1 MPRRPPVGMSY
12 DGSTY
17 RTTIGWSLLSSG
29 IVTLLLKVLPFDS
42 LWWGLLL
49 IAGGIAVMVYR

>member
-1 MPRRPPVGMSY
+1 MSY
-12 DGSTY
+12 RNSGT

-29 IVTLLLKVLPFDS
+29 IVTLILKVLPFDS

-49 IAGGIAVMVYR
+49 LIAGIAVMVYR

>member
-1 MPRRPPVGMSY
+1 MSY
-12 DGSTY
+12 NDSGY

-29 IVTLLLKVLPFDS
+29 IVTLLLKAMPFDS

-49 IAGGIAVMVYR
+49 IAVGIAVMVYR